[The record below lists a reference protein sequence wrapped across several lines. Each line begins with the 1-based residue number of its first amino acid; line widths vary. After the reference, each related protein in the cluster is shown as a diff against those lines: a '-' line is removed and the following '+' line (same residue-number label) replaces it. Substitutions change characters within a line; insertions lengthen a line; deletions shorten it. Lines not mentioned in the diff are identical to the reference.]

1 MGDPR
6 RQRRKHET
14 PRFPWRTDVLQSELK
29 LIGQYGLR
37 NKRELWRHKTT
48 LSRFRELA
56 RSLLGMPAEQRQRI
70 EKQLLDRLNRL
81 GILAG
86 TAVLDDVLDLAI
98 EDLLERRL
106 QTLVFS
112 KGMAKSVYQ
121 ARQLITHGHIAID
134 GKRVP
139 SPSYIVLRDDEATY
153 RSPITRL
160 DYQSAPKVKANQTC
174 ALTPTEE
181 NVWRKRHE
189 QESRQVGNCAHLQ
202 LL

>member
-56 RSLLGMPAEQRQRI
+56 RSLLGLPAEQRQRI

-81 GILAG
+81 GILAE

-106 QTLVFS
+106 QTMVFS

-134 GKRVP
+134 GRRVP
-139 SPSYIVLRDDEATY
+139 SPSYIVLKDDEAKLAY
-153 RSPITRL
+153 
-160 DYQSAPKVKANQTC
+160 
-174 ALTPTEE
+174 TPTSNVSKSDHPIRLSISAEGESKPEMRADAHRGQRTEE
-181 NVWRKRHE
+181 R
-189 QESRQVGNCAHLQ
+189 A
-202 LL
+202 